1 MIEIS
6 DLVRSELQIYASRG
20 IFQNFSV
27 SNSGSKNFKF
37 KFDWLSKNTFS
48 LRLNTEKCQI
58 ELQDVLPAVHFRSD
72 MDKAFREFLGS
83 RSALSVP
90 SHRRLNEN
98 RFAIQVKNRRQNLS
112 VIVNFSKK
120 DAAKA
125 AKVSVN
131 LLHEIFNNFLVE
143 GPYQNYM
150 VEVFN
155 EPEE

>member
-6 DLVRSELQIYASRG
+6 DAVRSELQNYASRG
-20 IFQNFSV
+20 IFQNFCV
-27 SNSGSKNFKF
+27 SNPNASNLNFKF
-37 KFDWLSKNTFS
+37 NWLAKNPVS
-48 LRLNTEKCQI
+48 LLLNTQKCQI
-58 ELQDVLPAVHFRSD
+58 KLQDVLPAVHFRSD

-90 SHRRLNEN
+90 SHRRLDED
-98 RFAIQVKNRRQNLS
+98 RFAVQVENRRQNLS
-112 VIVNFSKK
+112 VIVNFAEE
-120 DAAKA
+120 DAGEA
-125 AKVSVN
+125 ARVSIN
-131 LLHEIFNNFLVE
+131 LLHEIFNNFLIE

>member
-1 MIEIS
+1 MIEIL
-6 DLVRSELQIYASRG
+6 DAVRSELQIYASRG

-37 KFDWLSKNTFS
+37 KFDWLSKNPFS

-90 SHRRLNEN
+90 SHRRLDEN